1 MNGLLGFKTH
11 AFRIIIF
18 QRTTAKTTAMM
29 RNLVNLFLTFLL
41 CLPLA
46 ECTDLNLEFPLS
58 IESDNGCP
66 YLIKRHKFSG
76 SCCSLQTT
84 GNDGC
89 VLIVINGNCAVSRR
103 IIWLLTAFLFVFWYF
118 EYKNKTHHVC
128 IVLCLGGGKR
138 MES

>member
-11 AFRIIIF
+11 ASNHHIS
-18 QRTTAKTTAMM
+18 ATAMM
-29 RNLVNLFLTFLL
+29 RNLVNLFFTFLL

-46 ECTDLNLEFPLS
+46 ECTNSLDLAFPLK
-58 IESDNGCP
+58 IESDSECP

-89 VLIVINGNCAVSRR
+89 VLIVINGNCVVSRR
-103 IIWLLTAFLFVFWYF
+103 ML
-118 EYKNKTHHVC
+118 
-128 IVLCLGGGKR
+128 
-138 MES
+138 